1 MRDNFAMSSLDDER
15 NRGTDY
21 GCVGDMEH
29 TAWNP
34 IWDTVFGG
42 WQEGYEVE
50 VTYTKLSDGTIR
62 ISDAW
67 INQ

>member
-1 MRDNFAMSSLDDER
+1 ME
-15 NRGTDY
+15 GTVELHY

-34 IWDTVFGG
+34 IRDTVFGS

-50 VTYTKLSDGTIR
+50 VTYTKLSDGAIR